1 MTRSG
6 RMNTI
11 IGLTNNEKDNAARKL
26 AESQQLLEQS
36 EKQLADMK
44 RARIDYAAQL
54 NGTSSIPK
62 TASEMLGLR
71 TFIQQLD
78 VAIQQLELQFSERT
92 MASEHQKNQ
101 WMKLHN
107 KTNALTGIKNR
118 YQQEEQQTIEHRE
131 QFEADELSQR
141 KGNKE

>member
-44 RARIDYAAQL
+44 SARIDYAAQL

-107 KTNALTGIKNR
+107 KTNALTGIKDR
-118 YQQEEQQTIEHRE
+118 YQKEEQQTIEYRE

>member
-1 MTRSG
+1 MTRSS

-26 AESQQLLEQS
+26 AESQQLLDQS

-44 RARIDYAAQL
+44 RARIEYSAQL
-54 NGTSSIPK
+54 NGASSIPK
-62 TASEMLGLR
+62 TASAMLGLR

-107 KTNALTGIKNR
+107 KTNALIGIKDR
-118 YQQEEQQTIEHRE
+118 YQKEEQQTIEHRE
-131 QFEADELSQR
+131 QFEADELSQH

>member
-6 RMNTI
+6 RMTTI
-11 IGLTNNEKDNAARKL
+11 INLTNSEKDNAARQL
-26 AESQQLLEQS
+26 AQSQELLEQS
-36 EKQLADMK
+36 EQQLADMK

-78 VAIQQLELQFSERT
+78 VAIQQLELQFSERS

-107 KTNALTGIKNR
+107 KTNALTGIKDR
-118 YQQEEQQTIEHRE
+118 YQKEEQRTIEHRE
-131 QFEADELSQR
+131 QFEADELSQH